1 MDSRKCSKICPKVAI
16 EPMAKILSS
25 LPFLSSFD
33 GTPNCFA
40 VPPTMIIQKTYV
52 KSKLI
57 KIKALKSK
65 IKTSNKAKR
74 YGLASL

>member
-1 MDSRKCSKICPKVAI
+1 MDLRKYSKICPKV
-16 EPMAKILSS
+16 ETKPMARILSS

-52 KSKLI
+52 KSKII
-57 KIKALKSK
+57 KIKAVKTKLKQV
-65 IKTSNKAKR
+65 IKQKNMD
-74 YGLASL
+74 